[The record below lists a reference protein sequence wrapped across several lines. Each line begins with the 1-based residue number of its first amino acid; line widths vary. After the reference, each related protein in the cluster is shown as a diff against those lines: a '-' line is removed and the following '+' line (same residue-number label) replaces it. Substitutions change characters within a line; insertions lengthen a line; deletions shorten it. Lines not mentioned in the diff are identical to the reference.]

1 MAPAAAPA
9 AAARVDPEGIAR
21 GYQMEILALAKEQNT
36 IAYLETGCGKTLIAV
51 LLLRSRAHALRRQ
64 GDKKLAVFIVPKV
77 CLVTQQ
83 ADVIGMHTDFVIGRY
98 FGAMGIDYWD
108 RAMWL
113 NEFQEKEVLVL
124 TAQILLNVLEAGF
137 LKMQT
142 IDLLIIDECHH
153 AQKKH
158 PYASIMQIFYHPLK
172 QQGGSCPIIF
182 GMTASP
188 VVQKGVKT
196 ARDCAKQ
203 LCELE
208 ALLDA
213 QVQRPRDKQEIDSYV
228 PTPNQK
234 IYYFKPPIPD
244 KYKHL
249 EELLDQQRVR
259 CLAKIL
265 ENCNTLLQQT
275 SESEADSWIEEEVN
289 VMCKHLSRGI
299 NLLHS
304 QLIFCLEELGLW
316 CAVEACS
323 ALSRESRGDVD
334 AYKHHLVR
342 RHHDQLVILRADYLK
357 GAAKLL
363 SGTLPAGKQ
372 KKFMNKAQAFEEEV
386 ELGIISS
393 KVKALIQY
401 LSSCRLSSWPLPGP
415 SSTIR
420 KSCNLLT
427 PTLWSNLVGSR
438 IVLSLEHVAHQQLAL
453 VAGGQPCQEDTRAWD
468 TSDLDKAV
476 YQPQQQIGGCIH
488 LLEYDLIASSNIL
501 LLINVMK
508 DCQSGSSLLLATA
521 SANTLTVLH
530 KDGAFGRTESA
541 MCCIVFVERLVV
553 AEVLSKLLNRI
564 ECLASLRCTYITG
577 QSAMSQKHQQRAID
591 GFRKGEID
599 LLVSTDVS
607 EEGVDIAACQAVVR
621 FDLPKTVRGQ
631 IQSRGRARRPGS
643 DYIILL
649 ASGAAQDLEHLRLL
663 QQSEE
668 TMRTEAVD
676 RTKGSDESSD
686 PSTEDGFEEYRVES
700 TGALLTTRTAVS
712 RLHLYCDKLAHDKYY
727 LSRPH
732 FRLEE
737 VGDMHVCTVRLPLN
751 APFPMLRGQQRSCK
765 ETAKQSVC
773 LEACKR
779 LHQLGAMSDHLV
791 PVLDTMEIGEEGH
804 SIGSTKKKTKTSGMS
819 RRQII
824 TAPCAIPRALCKNDS
839 IDMAITQ
846 QASTTLMYVYSLD
859 YKRLQGRRDE
869 LHDKW
874 QGLVLLT
881 VNVLQEVG
889 DRMNLELCLHGRR
902 RAQATL
908 AACGTVQMSAT
919 ELREAMEF
927 HSKVF
932 GYLLSKSQDG
942 RINGFGAAATAAL
955 LQGPD
960 MEAWKLPRF
969 YLILPAQLRANSKPA
984 AVDWENLRRVLAWAQ
999 QRKTRQQTEGMPLTS
1014 SSCPRASDTA
1024 VVAPGSTALIMAG
1037 GQVVSKD
1044 SLIDMSVVSLHTGLH
1059 YHLLG
1064 VQERMCADSP
1074 FPNEDIKGDKEGK
1087 KSYTSFTHYFL
1098 EKYNIPLHN
1107 PKQALLRVCLFRK
1120 INNNLLSPSIL
1131 KAGPGSDASLHGCQ
1145 LLPPELCEPTG
1156 LSACLIRAAQFLPS
1170 VMNRVEGL
1178 LVAGHL
1184 LARIRGELEARAI
1197 CTEELNISVDRV
1209 LEALTTGKCQE
1220 VFSLERLELM
1230 GDAFLKYSV
1239 SLALFTKHTLWQE
1252 GQLSKRRTAQICNSN
1267 LCRLA
1272 LLKKLEEYIR
1282 ADKFIISDWLYPGM
1296 SFGKCSHHAPV
1307 ADGNLDKEDALRVS
1321 KVETE
1326 SLEDQHK
1333 LKAPKSVE
1341 VLPNEMLQ
1349 PAINESEQDVKEAA
1363 QKQGQGNAGEHGAL
1377 LVAEKLMQENE
1388 LPFERCDLGCRPITE
1403 KAIADSVEAL
1413 LAAFLVE
1420 GGTGAALKFLTWLG
1434 MDDELCELNELTGKL
1449 AREAEALDDR
1459 LDPASCDVDLSRLEA
1474 DLGYTFS
1481 RKTLLLE
1488 ALTHASHFDLNRESQ
1503 SYQRLE
1509 FLGDALLDY
1518 MITDKLFVL
1527 HANADPGMLT
1537 DLRSES
1543 VNNEHFAVIACKAPL
1558 ELHKR
1563 LRHRSASLLRQITI
1577 FIQSLRTG
1585 DDIDQFGCED
1595 MAPKVLGDLLESLAG
1610 AVFVDTGY
1618 DMAATWRIFEPLI
1631 TPLPTPDTVQLQANR
1646 ALQELCQRNGLK
1658 LEYVLRTRD
1667 GEPGVDVDVVIEGS
1681 VLTSAGHDQ
1690 SRTTAR
1696 KLAAVRAFN
1705 MLKAALSTRPPGST
1719 KSKLRTASGDQLQ
1732 QPLTTEF
1739 IDKLLRFKPEEVAG
1753 SANACF
1759 SIRPPAPK
1767 TSDSST
1773 GRCHADQLA
1782 RICRLIAA
1790 HSNLGIP
1797 SKEADASSNV
1807 VPAQIGHL
1815 KKDLAPDCVKAK
1827 DSSPDQLGAYLN
1839 AMRDHMS
1846 QNALDLQ
1853 SEEGRKTEGTR
1864 TCHLDSKSTIQEAS
1878 AEWNLLAAVSE
1889 KTLDPITRRDTAA
1902 LQFQDASSPS
1912 GRRAVD
1918 DHVQV
1923 LEPSTCEIPSAEIV
1937 NEALLKPSSL
1947 PTGQARTLLYE
1958 ACSKRKWV
1966 ISYKHASTGPPH
1978 SPVFRA
1984 TATICMGELGTR
1996 CSSGVAMPTKKLA
2009 SDSAAVLLLEQL
2021 ALG

>member
-1 MAPAAAPA
+1 MGPAV
-9 AAARVDPEGIAR
+9 AAAREPPPRRRRLR

-64 GDKKLAVFIVPKV
+64 GHKKLAVFIVPKV

-98 FGAMGIDYWD
+98 FGAMGIDCWD

-172 QQGGSCPIIF
+172 QQGGSCPIVF

-203 LCELE
+203 LFELE

-213 QVQRPRDKQEIDSYV
+213 QVQRPRDKQEIDLYV
-228 PTPNQK
+228 ARPNQK
-234 IYYFKPPIPD
+234 IYYFEPPTPD

-265 ENCNTLLQQT
+265 ENCNKLLQQS

-289 VMCKHLSRGI
+289 VMCKHLSRRI

-323 ALSRESRGDVD
+323 ALSRESRGEVD

-363 SGTLPAGKQ
+363 SGTLPAGKR
-372 KKFMNKAQAFEEEV
+372 KMFTNKAQAFQEEV
-386 ELGIISS
+386 ESGTISS

-401 LSSCRLSSWPLPGP
+401 LSSCSLVKR
-415 SSTIR
+415 
-420 KSCNLLT
+420 T
-427 PTLWSNLVGSR
+427 P
-438 IVLSLEHVAHQQLAL
+438 E
-453 VAGGQPCQEDTRAWD
+453 AGDM
-468 TSDLDKAV
+468 SDLDKAV
-476 YQPQQQIGGCIH
+476 YQPQQRIGGAYTCW
-488 LLEYDLIASSNIL
+488 
-501 LLINVMK
+501 
-508 DCQSGSSLLLATA
+508 
-521 SANTLTVLH
+521 
-530 KDGAFGRTESA
+530 RTEFA

-553 AEVLSKLLNRI
+553 AEVLSKLLSRI
-564 ECLASLRCTYITG
+564 ECLAFLRCTYITG

-668 TMRTEAVD
+668 TMRTEALD

-727 LSRPH
+727 VSRPH
-732 FRLEE
+732 FKLEE
-737 VGDMHVCTVRLPLN
+737 VGDMHVCTVRLPMN
-751 APFPMLRGQQRSCK
+751 SPFPMLRGQQRLCK

-779 LHQLGAMSDHLV
+779 LHQLGALSDHLV
-791 PVLDTMEIGEEGH
+791 PVLDTMEDGEEGH
-804 SIGSTKKKTKTSGMS
+804 SVGSTKKKTKTSGVS
-819 RRQII
+819 RRQTII
-824 TAPCAIPRALCKNDS
+824 APCAIPWALRKNDR

-846 QASTTLMYVYSLD
+846 QASNTLMYAYSLD
-859 YKRLQGRRDE
+859 FKRLQGRRDE

-889 DRMNLELCLHGRR
+889 DRMDLELCFHGRR

-908 AACGTVQMSAT
+908 AVCGTVQLSAT

-927 HSKVF
+927 HGKVF

-969 YLILPAQLRANSKPA
+969 YLILPAQLRVNSKPA

-999 QRKTRQQTEGMPLTS
+999 QRKAQQRTEWMPLKHDAS
-1014 SSCPRASDTA
+1014 PCPQASDTA
-1024 VVAPGSTALIMAG
+1024 SVVAPDSTALIMAG

-1044 SLIDMSVVSLHTGLH
+1044 SLTDMSVVSLHTGLH
-1059 YHLLG
+1059 YHVLG
-1064 VQERMCADSP
+1064 VQERTCADSP
-1074 FPNEDIKGDKEGK
+1074 FPNDDIKGDKEVK

-1098 EKYNIPLHN
+1098 EKYNIPLHH

-1131 KAGPGSDASLHGCQ
+1131 KAGPGNDASLHGCQ

-1156 LSACLIRAAQFLPS
+1156 LSACLIRAAQFVPS

-1178 LVAGHL
+1178 LVAGDL

-1197 CTEELNISVDRV
+1197 STDGLNISVNRV

-1272 LLKKLEEYIR
+1272 LLKKLER
-1282 ADKFIISDWLYPGM
+1282 P
-1296 SFGKCSHHAPV
+1296 
-1307 ADGNLDKEDALRVS
+1307 NKEEVLRVS
-1321 KVETE
+1321 KLETE
-1326 SLEDQHK
+1326 RLEDQHI
-1333 LKAPKSVE
+1333 LKAPESVE
-1341 VLPNEMLQ
+1341 VLPNELLQ
-1349 PAINESEQDVKEAA
+1349 PAILGSEQDVEEAA
-1363 QKQGQGNAGEHGAL
+1363 QKQGQENAGEHGAL
-1377 LVAEKLMQENE
+1377 LVAEKVMQENE
-1388 LPFERCDLGCRPITE
+1388 LPFGKCDLGCRPITE

-1420 GGTGAALKFLTWLG
+1420 GGMGAALKFLTWLG

-1449 AREAEALDDR
+1449 AREAEALDER

-1474 DLGYTFS
+1474 DLGYTFT

-1577 FIQSLRTG
+1577 FIQSLQTG
-1585 DDIDQFGCED
+1585 EDIDQFGCED

-1667 GEPGVDVDVVIEGS
+1667 VEPGVDVDVVIEGT

-1690 SRTTAR
+1690 SRATAR

-1719 KSKLRTASGDQLQ
+1719 KSKLWTTHGDQLQ
-1732 QPLTTEF
+1732 QPLTTELT
-1739 IDKLLRFKPEEVAG
+1739 DKLLHTEPEVAG
-1753 SANACF
+1753 SAIACL
-1759 SIRPPAPK
+1759 STSPPAPQ
-1767 TSDSST
+1767 TRDSST
-1773 GRCHADQLA
+1773 GRCLADQLA
-1782 RICRLIAA
+1782 RICRLVAA
-1790 HSNLGIP
+1790 RSNLGIL
-1797 SKEADASSNV
+1797 SKEAVASLTV
-1807 VPAQIGHL
+1807 VTAQNGHL

-1827 DSSPDQLGAYLN
+1827 DSSSDQLGAYLG
-1839 AMRDHMS
+1839 AMRDHTS
-1846 QNALDLQ
+1846 QNALTSLT
-1853 SEEGRKTEGTR
+1853 KEGTKLDGTS
-1864 TCHLDSKSTIQEAS
+1864 TCNLDSNSTSQEAS

-1889 KTLDPITRRDTAA
+1889 KTLDPITRRDTLQQLSTSKTPA
-1902 LQFQDASSPS
+1902 LQVAGD
-1912 GRRAVD
+1912 RRAVD
-1918 DHVQV
+1918 DHFQV
-1923 LEPSTCEIPSAEIV
+1923 LEPSPCEIPSAGIAD
-1937 NEALLKPSSL
+1937 EASLKPSNL

-1978 SPVFRA
+1978 SPVFKA

-2021 ALG
+2021 ALD

>member
-1 MAPAAAPA
+1 MAPAAAAA

-51 LLLRSRAHALRRQ
+51 LLLRSRAHALRTP

-172 QQGGSCPIIF
+172 QQGGPCPIVF

-208 ALLDA
+208 VLLDA
-213 QVQRPRDKQEIDSYV
+213 QVQRPRDKQEVDLYV

-234 IYYFKPPIPD
+234 IYYFEPPIPD
-244 KYKHL
+244 KYKHV

-265 ENCNTLLQQT
+265 ENCNMLLQQT

-363 SGTLPAGKQ
+363 SGTLPAGKR
-372 KKFMNKAQAFEEEV
+372 KKFTNKAQEFQEEV
-386 ELGIISS
+386 ESGIISS

-415 SSTIR
+415 SSAIR

-427 PTLWSNLVGSR
+427 PILWSNLVGCHP
-438 IVLSLEHVAHQQLAL
+438 L
-453 VAGGQPCQEDTRAWD
+453 
-468 TSDLDKAV
+468 TSDSAV
-476 YQPQQQIGGCIH
+476 IGACCTPAVGSCGC
-488 LLEYDLIASSNIL
+488 LVKRTPKLGTR
-501 LLINVMK
+501 
-508 DCQSGSSLLLATA
+508 Q
-521 SANTLTVLH
+521 TLTRLSTSH
-530 KDGAFGRTESA
+530 SSELEGAYTCWRTESA
-541 MCCIVFVERLVV
+541 MRCIVFVERLVV

-668 TMRTEAVD
+668 TMRTEALD

-732 FRLEE
+732 FKLEE
-737 VGDMHVCTVRLPLN
+737 EGAMHVCTVRLPMN
-751 APFPMLRGQQRSCK
+751 APFPLLRGQQRSCK

-779 LHQLGAMSDHLV
+779 LHQLGALSDHLV
-791 PVLDTMEIGEEGH
+791 PVLDTMEDGEQGH
-804 SIGSTKKKTKTSGMS
+804 SIGSTKKKTKTSGVS
-819 RRQII
+819 RRQTII
-824 TAPCAIPRALCKNDS
+824 APCAIPRAVCKDDR

-846 QASTTLMYVYSLD
+846 QASTTLMYAYSLD

-874 QGLVLLT
+874 QRLVLLT
-881 VNVLQEVG
+881 ANVLHEVG
-889 DRMNLELCLHGRR
+889 DRMDLELCLHGRR

-908 AACGTVQMSAT
+908 AACGTVQLSAT

-960 MEAWKLPRF
+960 LEAWKLPRF
-969 YLILPAQLRANSKPA
+969 YLVLPAQIRANSKPA
-984 AVDWENLRRVLAWAQ
+984 AVDWDSLRGVLAWAQ
-999 QRKTRQQTEGMPLTS
+999 QRKAQQQTEGMPPTHDAS
-1014 SSCPRASDTA
+1014 PCPQASDTA
-1024 VVAPGSTALIMAG
+1024 VVAPDSTALIMAG
-1037 GQVVSKD
+1037 DQVVSKD
-1044 SLIDMSVVSLHTGLH
+1044 SLTDMSVVSLHTGLH
-1059 YHLLG
+1059 YHVLG
-1064 VQERMCADSP
+1064 VQERICADSP
-1074 FPNEDIKGDKEGK
+1074 FPNYDIKGDKEVK

-1098 EKYNIPLHN
+1098 EKYNIPLHH

-1131 KAGPGSDASLHGCQ
+1131 KAGPGIDASMHGCQ

-1156 LSACLIRAAQFLPS
+1156 LSACLIRAAQFVPS

-1178 LVAGHL
+1178 LVAGDL
-1184 LARIRGELEARAI
+1184 LARIKGELEARAI
-1197 CTEELNISVDRV
+1197 STEGLNISVDRV

-1267 LCRLA
+1267 LCQLA
-1272 LLKKLEEYIR
+1272 LLKNLEEYIR

-1296 SFGKCSHHAPV
+1296 SFGKCNHHAPV
-1307 ADGNLDKEDALRVS
+1307 ADCNLDKEEALMVP

-1326 SLEDQHK
+1326 RLEDQHI
-1333 LKAPKSVE
+1333 LKAPKSME
-1341 VLPNEMLQ
+1341 VLPNELIQ
-1349 PAINESEQDVKEAA
+1349 PAILGTEQDVKEAA
-1363 QKQGQGNAGEHGAL
+1363 QKQGQENAGEHGAL

-1388 LPFERCDLGCRPITE
+1388 VAFARCDLGCRPITE

-1413 LAAFLVE
+1413 LAAFLAE
-1420 GGTGAALKFLTWLG
+1420 GGMGAALKFLTWLG

-1449 AREAEALDDR
+1449 AREAEGLDDR

-1474 DLGYTFS
+1474 DLGYTFN

-1577 FIQSLRTG
+1577 FIQSLQTG

-1667 GEPGVDVDVVIEGS
+1667 GEPGVDVDVVIEGA

-1705 MLKAALSTRPPGST
+1705 MLKAALSTKPPGSM
-1719 KSKLRTASGDQLQ
+1719 KSKFRTASGDQLQ
-1732 QPLTTEF
+1732 QPLTTELT
-1739 IDKLLRFKPEEVAG
+1739 DKLLRSEPREVAA
-1753 SANACF
+1753 SAIA
-1759 SIRPPAPK
+1759 SLSTRPPAPK

-1782 RICRLIAA
+1782 RICRLVAA
-1790 HSNLGIP
+1790 RSNLDIP
-1797 SKEADASSNV
+1797 SKEAVASSNV
-1807 VPAQIGHL
+1807 VPAQNGHL
-1815 KKDLAPDCVKAK
+1815 KKDLAPACVEAK
-1827 DSSPDQLGAYLN
+1827 GSSPDQLAAYLG

-1846 QNALDLQ
+1846 QNGLV
-1853 SEEGRKTEGTR
+1853 SRTEEGREIGGTS
-1864 TCHLDSKSTIQEAS
+1864 TCHLDSDLTIQEAS
-1878 AEWNLLAAVSE
+1878 AEWNRLAAVSE
-1889 KTLDPITRRDTAA
+1889 KTLDPITSRDTLQQLSTSKTPA
-1902 LQFQDASSPS
+1902 LQVAGDS
-1912 GRRAVD
+1912 RAVD
-1918 DHVQV
+1918 DHFQV
-1923 LEPSTCEIPSAEIV
+1923 LEPSPCERPPTGIV
-1937 NEALLKPSSL
+1937 DEASPKPSNL

-1966 ISYKHASTGPPH
+1966 ISYKHESTGPPH